1 MSNLTKEAMADGVQ
15 SSCFVILFLSEGVLE
30 RPFVMFPVGHPL
42 PGVLVPDL
50 ARKAL
55 AEVLVVV
62 DGT

>member
-1 MSNLTKEAMADGVQ
+1 
-15 SSCFVILFLSEGVLE
+15 
-30 RPFVMFPVGHPL
+30 MFPVGHPL
-42 PGVLVPDL
+42 RGALVPDL